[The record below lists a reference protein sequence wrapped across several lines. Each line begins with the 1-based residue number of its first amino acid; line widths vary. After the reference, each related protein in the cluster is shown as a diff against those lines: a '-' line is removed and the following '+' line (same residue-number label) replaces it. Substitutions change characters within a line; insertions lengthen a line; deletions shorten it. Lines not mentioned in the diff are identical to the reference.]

1 MPAFTGAYPAAFS
14 RKKAFS
20 SASSS
25 SRVTIALGKKGHY
38 ALVRWSG
45 TRTGGAAATH
55 QPFLTTN
62 TADTN
67 VSAPAQ
73 GRVATEAATA
83 VATQINTVPEQPIVF
98 YTDDGNVYFNPGF
111 SSGSDNAGTYEVFF
125 VCLGGS
131 QESD

>member
-1 MPAFTGAYPAAFS
+1 MPGFVGASPAAFS
-14 RKKAFS
+14 RKKSFS

-25 SRVTIALGKKGHY
+25 SRVSINLGRAGHY

-45 TRTGGAAATH
+45 TRSAGAAATH

-62 TADTN
+62 TSDTN
-67 VSAPAQ
+67 VSAPAV

-83 VATQINTVPEQPIVF
+83 VATQINTVPDQPVTF
-98 YTDDGNVYFNPGF
+98 YTSDGLVYFNPGF
-111 SSGSDNAGTYEVFF
+111 SSGNDNAGIYEVFF
-125 VCLGGS
+125 MCLGGS